1 MHTTVNN
8 HSPRELARCS
18 TTPTR
23 LPVQPAHHLQPADQL
38 DLEPA
43 DHLKLADQPDV
54 KPADQPHHHFW
65 SLPDQYRS
73 IGTSASIQ
81 PISFRFLPPAS
92 KLHGPG
98 LLNKM
103 ILILIFLHFSL
114 RWVGRRAASLAT
126 TWTATTPPWSTPI
139 LRDSRKRSDLTS
151 RALSRENLQPSRES
165 VVAPSFNVP
174 SHSYWQLFPVHIPNF
189 TKKV

>member
-1 MHTTVNN
+1 MHSSVNN
-8 HSPRELARCS
+8 NSSRELARCS

-23 LPVQPAHHLQPADQL
+23 LPVQPPHYLQHADQL

-43 DHLKLADQPDV
+43 DHLKPADQPNV
-54 KPADQPHHHFW
+54 KPADQPHHHRCW

-73 IGTSASIQ
+73 IGTNASIQ
-81 PISFRFLPPAS
+81 PISCRFLPPAS
-92 KLHGPG
+92 KLYGPG
-98 LLNKM
+98 LLNRM

-139 LRDSRKRSDLTS
+139 LRDSRRRSDSTS
-151 RALSRENLQPSRES
+151 RALSRENLQQSREF
-165 VVAPSFNVP
+165 VVLPSFNLFRP
-174 SHSYWQLFPVHIPNF
+174 ILAGSYFRF
-189 TKKV
+189 TF

>member
-1 MHTTVNN
+1 MHSTVNN
-8 HSPRELARCS
+8 HSSRELARCS

-43 DHLKLADQPDV
+43 DQPDV
-54 KPADQPHHHFW
+54 KPADQLEPADQPHHHRCW

-73 IGTSASIQ
+73 IGTSGSIQ

-98 LLNKM
+98 LLNRM

-126 TWTATTPPWSTPI
+126 TWTATTRPWSTPI
-139 LRDSRKRSDLTS
+139 LRDSRRRSDSTS

-165 VVAPSFNVP
+165 VVVPSFNVP
-174 SHSYWQLFPVHIPNF
+174 SHSCWQLFPVHIPNF
-189 TKKV
+189 T